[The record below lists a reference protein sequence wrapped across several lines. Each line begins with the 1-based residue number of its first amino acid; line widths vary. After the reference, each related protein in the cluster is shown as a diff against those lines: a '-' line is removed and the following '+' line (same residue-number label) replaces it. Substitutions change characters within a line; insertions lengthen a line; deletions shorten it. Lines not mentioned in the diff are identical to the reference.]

1 MKKKLQTGGK
11 TKLEFAGKSHVFE
24 KVNLYFLKVS
34 SEGDEKLISIE
45 GTVEIRVDNLFYDN
59 PYFFLWETPI
69 QASPK
74 TTLKFILK
82 LPLQKKLVVEA
93 GKKDIEIESSHKNE
107 KKAWYGPVFEGTLCD
122 FVEPEVVFKPEKG
135 DFANVPLRVVN
146 QSNESRLIKKFV
158 IDPKYLMLFE
168 AENGFFTNKVYVNIV
183 GEDKFSISYGKT
195 TTNAAKA
202 SKKIIKAKSKTT
214 KKILTSFS
222 PLTMLRKDGL

>member
-1 MKKKLQTGGK
+1 
-11 TKLEFAGKSHVFE
+11 V
-24 KVNLYFLKVS
+24 
-34 SEGDEKLISIE
+34 GDAH
-45 GTVEIRVDNLFYDN
+45 
-59 PYFFLWETPI
+59 

-122 FVEPEVVFKPEKG
+122 FVEPEVVFK
-135 DFANVPLRVVN
+135 RVVN